1 MNSFRAPDLQCF
13 SALKLRSYQPPNLS
27 SSKATTANIFPVKAA
42 AESSYHQANK
52 SMEIKKSWF
61 EAVRESVNN
70 LAKGR
75 LRLRYC
81 CGLIA
86 AALLPSVMPIVLSIY
101 KHHQMHW
108 LLCKMCQQQ
117 LAQWATKVQKKNC
130 TVLVVYNLFHW
141 LDCNCWM
148 NNMYNIS
155 WIL

>member
-27 SSKATTANIFPVKAA
+27 SSKATTANIFPVKAAA

-86 AALLPSVMPIVLSIY
+86 VALLPSPVRHANSTYFQYINII
-101 KHHQMHW
+101 K

-117 LAQWATKVQKKNC
+117 LARWATKVQKKNC
-130 TVLVVYNLFHW
+130 TVLVVYNW

-148 NNMYNIS
+148 NNMYNTS

>member
-27 SSKATTANIFPVKAA
+27 SSKATTANIFPVKAAA

-86 AALLPSVMPIVLSIY
+86 AALLPSPVRHANSTYFQYINIIKCIDYYVKCANNNLRNE
-101 KHHQMHW
+101 
-108 LLCKMCQQQ
+108 LLKCRKKLYCTSCIQFISLTGLQ
-117 LAQWATKVQKKNC
+117 L
-130 TVLVVYNLFHW
+130 
-141 LDCNCWM
+141 LDE
-148 NNMYNIS
+148 
-155 WIL
+155 